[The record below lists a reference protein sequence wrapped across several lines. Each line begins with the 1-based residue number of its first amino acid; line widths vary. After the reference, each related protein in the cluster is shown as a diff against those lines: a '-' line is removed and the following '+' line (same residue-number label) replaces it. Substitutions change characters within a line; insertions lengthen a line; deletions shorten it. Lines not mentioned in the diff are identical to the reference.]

1 MSATAQGGHT
11 AWWWGRTVLYVLG
24 CTLLSLMSGVFS
36 ALGPAGEHGWEVLL
50 QALVI
55 LTGLGVPLTL
65 FWRDRVPFVV
75 TLTAA
80 AVALLLPIGTSTALV
95 ALAGLIHRRRGREVW
110 WTAGAVALATVV
122 SSVRDAR
129 GPTKETSAFK
139 QVFGPTALPD
149 DVPVDLSWWVVAVGV
164 LVFLGMAVGAG
175 LLLRTRRE
183 AAVAAQRVRDASRT
197 SDRLNDQLG
206 RQVERERIARE
217 VHDVLGH
224 RLSLLNLHAGALEA
238 RAGGDPELAE
248 SARLVRESARA
259 SVDDLRSLLGVLRE
273 PLGEGPT
280 TPDLSLV
287 DLPAVIDET
296 VRTGVP
302 ISSSVYLDG
311 AETAGP
317 TLSRAVYR
325 IVQELLTNARK
336 HAAGEPI
343 RLQVHG
349 GPAAGVTI
357 DARNRYVGAA
367 GARAGSGRG
376 LQGVAERAELLGGTL
391 AYGLDDGGRTFRVTV
406 QLPWSGS

>member
-1 MSATAQGGHT
+1 
-11 AWWWGRTVLYVLG
+11 
-24 CTLLSLMSGVFS
+24 
-36 ALGPAGEHGWEVLL
+36 VLL
-50 QALVI
+50 A
-55 LTGLGVPLTL
+55 GLGVPLTL
-65 FWRDRVPFVV
+65 FWRDRAPFAV
-75 TLTAA
+75 TLAAA
-80 AVALLLPIGTSTALV
+80 AVALFLPIGTSTALV
-95 ALAGLIHRRRGREVW
+95 ALGGLLYRRRGREVW
-110 WTAGAVALATVV
+110 WTAGAVAVATVA
-122 SSVRDAR
+122 SAVRDVR

-139 QVFGPTALPD
+139 QVFGPTALPG
-149 DVPVDLSWWVVAVGV
+149 DVPLDLSWWVAAVSV
-164 LVFLGMAVGAG
+164 LVFLGVAVGGG

-183 AAVAAQRVRDASRT
+183 AVVAAERVRDASRT
-197 SDRLNDQLG
+197 SDLLNDQLG
-206 RQVERERIARE
+206 RREERERIARE

-238 RAGGDPELAE
+238 RAGADPELAA

-287 DLPAVIDET
+287 DLPAVIEET
-296 VRTGVP
+296 VQTGMP

-325 IVQELLTNARK
+325 IVQELLTNSRK
-336 HAAGEPI
+336 HAAGAPV
-343 RLQVHG
+343 RLQVQG

-357 DARNRYVGAA
+357 DARNRYLGAP
-367 GARAGSGRG
+367 GDGSGRG

-391 AYGLDDGGRTFRVTV
+391 VYRLDDGGRTFRVTV
-406 QLPWSGS
+406 RLPWSSR